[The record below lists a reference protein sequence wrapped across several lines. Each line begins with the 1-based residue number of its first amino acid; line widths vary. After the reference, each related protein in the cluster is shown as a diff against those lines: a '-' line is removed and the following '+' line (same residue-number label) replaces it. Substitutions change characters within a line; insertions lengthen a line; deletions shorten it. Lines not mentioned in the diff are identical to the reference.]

1 MNELPQP
8 LTADTRDP
16 SHPEA
21 LRRDRLLAA
30 LTLIAGLGLLLGLPF
45 ALQYG
50 ASFFL
55 PLTASVVIAIA
66 LVPVLE
72 WLERHGVPA
81 PLAAGTC
88 VLLFLILANIA
99 LASIIVP
106 AIEWFRLLPTRIDR
120 IQENLEPL
128 LDLYKNLETYVNRT
142 LRQFAAGSSGGGV
155 RTPATAAVAPPGSIV
170 EFAATSA
177 PGAIIEMFFALL
189 VIYFFLSGWTRIR
202 RNLITRRASFGGAM
216 ATARVIQEVVDDTSS
231 YLGTITVINVSL
243 GIVVA
248 TALWLM
254 GMPYPAMWGGIVAL
268 FNYIPYFGPILAAL
282 LLALGGLMTF
292 TDIWWAL
299 MPAAIMTGAHLIE
312 ANAITPLIVGHRLTI
327 NPLLILIS
335 LSFWGWVWGTAGM
348 LLAVPLLIIIQT
360 ILAAAGKPDIAGFL
374 FEHGTL
380 VDEHPDDDERR

>member
-1 MNELPQP
+1 MNEQPQP
-8 LTADTRDP
+8 ISVDTRDP

-50 ASFFL
+50 AAFFL
-55 PLTASVVIAIA
+55 PLTASIVIAIA

-72 WLERHGVPA
+72 WLERRGLPA
-81 PLAAGTC
+81 PLASATC
-88 VLLFLILANIA
+88 VLLFLVVANVA
-99 LASIIVP
+99 LASIVVP

-120 IQENLEPL
+120 IQDNLAPL

-142 LRQFAAGSSGGGV
+142 LRQFAAGSSGSGV
-155 RTPATAAVAPPGSIV
+155 RAPSTSAVAAPGSIV

-189 VIYFFLSGWTRIR
+189 VIYFFLSGWTKIR
-202 RNLITRRASFGGAM
+202 RGLITRRASFGGAM

-231 YLGTITVINVSL
+231 YLGTITVINVCL
-243 GIVVA
+243 GLVVA
-248 TALWLM
+248 GALYLL
-254 GMPYPAMWGGIVAL
+254 GMPYPLMWGGIVAL

-292 TDIWWAL
+292 TDIWTA
-299 MPAAIMTGAHLIE
+299 MIPAAIMVGAHLVE
-312 ANAITPLIVGHRLTI
+312 A
-327 NPLLILIS
+327 S
-335 LSFWGWVWGTAGM
+335 
-348 LLAVPLLIIIQT
+348 VPDREGRP
-360 ILAAAGKPDIAGFL
+360 AD
-374 FEHGTL
+374 
-380 VDEHPDDDERR
+380 VDESVTRLPGVRVIPGGLVIPPGSMTTNIDLQFGEGNVPHAWCHVR

>member
-1 MNELPQP
+1 MNELPRP
-8 LTADTRDP
+8 LTADTRDAN
-16 SHPEA
+16 HPEA

-30 LTLIAGLGLLLGLPF
+30 LTLIMGTGVLLGLPF

-50 ASFFL
+50 ATFFL
-55 PLTASVVIAIA
+55 PLTASIVVAIA

-72 WLERHGVPA
+72 WLERRGLPA
-81 PLAAGTC
+81 ALAAGTC
-88 VLLFLILANIA
+88 VILFLVVANVA

-106 AIEWFRLLPTRIDR
+106 AIEWFRLLPDRVDR
-120 IQENLEPL
+120 IQGNLAPL
-128 LDLYKNLETYVNRT
+128 LDLYKNLEGFVNKT
-142 LRQFAAGSSGGGV
+142 LRQFAAGSYGSGV
-155 RTPATAAVAPPGSIV
+155 KAPTTSAVAPPGSIV

-177 PGAIIEMFFALL
+177 PGVVIEMFFSLL

-202 RNLITRRASFGGAM
+202 RNLITRRQSFGGAM

-231 YLGTITVINVSL
+231 YLGTISLINVGL
-243 GIVVA
+243 GMIVAGV
-248 TALWLM
+248 LWLF

-282 LLALGGLMTF
+282 LLALGGLMTYN
-292 TDIWWAL
+292 DIWTAL
-299 MPAAIMTGAHLIE
+299 VPAAIMVGAHLFE
-312 ANAITPLIVGHRLTI
+312 ANVFTPLVVGHRLTI
-327 NPLLILIS
+327 NPIMILIS

-360 ILAAAGKPDIAGFL
+360 IMAAAGKPDIAGFL

-380 VDEHPDDDERR
+380 VDERED

>member
-1 MNELPQP
+1 MNDHPGAI
-8 LTADTRDP
+8 TDTRDAN
-16 SHPEA
+16 HPEA

-30 LTLIAGLGLLLGLPF
+30 MTLILGIGLLLGLPF
-45 ALQYG
+45 ALSYG
-50 ASFFL
+50 AAFFL
-55 PLTASVVIAIA
+55 PLTASIVIAIA

-72 WLERHGVPA
+72 WLEKHRLPA

-88 VLLFLILANIA
+88 VILFLVIANVA
-99 LASIIVP
+99 LAAIIVP
-106 AIEWFRLLPTRIDR
+106 AIEWFRLLPDRIDR
-120 IQENLEPL
+120 IQANLEPI
-128 LDLYKNLETYVNRT
+128 LDLYKSLETFVNKT
-142 LRQFAAGSSGGGV
+142 LHQFAAGGATEGV
-155 RTPATAAVAPPGSIV
+155 RAPATAAVAPPGSIV

-177 PGAIIEMFFALL
+177 PGALIEMFFALL

-231 YLGTITVINVSL
+231 YLGTITLINVCL
-243 GIVVA
+243 GLVVA
-248 TALWLM
+248 GVLYLF
-254 GMPYPAMWGGIVAL
+254 GMPYPLMWGGIVAL

-282 LLALGGLMTF
+282 LLALGGMMTY
-292 TDIWWAL
+292 TDIWTAL
-299 MPAAIMTGAHLIE
+299 VPAAVMVVAHLIE
-312 ANAITPLIVGHRLTI
+312 ANVITPLVVGHRLTI

-360 ILAAAGKPDIAGFL
+360 VLAAAGKPDIAGFL

-380 VDEHPDDDERR
+380 VDEHPDD